1 MHNKGIEVPF
11 KHTLWILGPQGKVI
25 RVLAVFDGAA
35 MVAAMCKSIFEK
47 VKHRLGAW
55 NESKKLLK
63 MANGVIIPSLAV
75 WKGKMQLGEME
86 IEGEFEVF
94 DSKGGWAFLLEKLL
108 LQQFGTRQEFSLDT
122 VTMGAVEG
130 SRNTILHNEIMQLR
144 QGDDIVEVNLTLD
157 VKQKEQDPD
166 LISTRGM
173 NPWNPKQVARIL
185 KEVTF
190 GKDIKEGER
199 NMAQAVVAEFADC
212 FALSIKEVNTVP
224 GAVHKLKIPEGV
236 TFRTK
241 ILLRLYNPDQKAFI
255 EAKVDEMLEA
265 RIICSIHPRDVW
277 FVAQTVLSQK
287 VHEGDGLT
295 LDELKH

>member
-1 MHNKGIEVPF
+1 
-11 KHTLWILGPQGKVI
+11 
-25 RVLAVFDGAA
+25 
-35 MVAAMCKSIFEK
+35 
-47 VKHRLGAW
+47 
-55 NESKKLLK
+55 

-94 DSKGGWAFLLEKLL
+94 DSKGGWAFLLGKLL

-130 SRNTILHNEIMQLR
+130 SRNTILHNEITQPR

-224 GAVHKLKIPEGV
+224 GAVHKLKIPEG
-236 TFRTK
+236 
-241 ILLRLYNPDQKAFI
+241 
-255 EAKVDEMLEA
+255 
-265 RIICSIHPRDVW
+265 SHDVK
-277 FVAQTVLSQK
+277 LI
-287 VHEGDGLT
+287 
-295 LDELKH
+295 